1 MIGGDMR
8 RITQGL
14 VLLLVLG
21 LGVGLTSCG
30 GDDDDD
36 ISGNY
41 LGTLQDNLTG
51 STGSITASLT
61 QNGSAVVGTF
71 LTTFI
76 GTQGAIG
83 NGGNVSGAV
92 SGSSVTLTVNP
103 SDPRDCP
110 FTATGS
116 IDDDE
121 ITGVYSAFNCSV
133 SAGGT
138 FNIRLQ

>member
-1 MIGGDMR
+1 
-8 RITQGL
+8 

-21 LGVGLTSCG
+21 LSVGLVSCG
-30 GDDDDD
+30 GDDDDED

-41 LGTLQDNLTG
+41 LGTLQDNTG
-51 STGSITASLT
+51 STGSIIASLT

-71 LTTFI
+71 RTTFLV
-76 GTQGAIG
+76 GNGAIG